1 MASPTVRRGPINT
14 TLARGR
20 RSTQRERLLAGMLA
34 AANRDGYARATVSAV
49 IAEAGVSRPTFY
61 EYFADRD
68 DCFLMAQRHAQGRL
82 LAEVRELVQA
92 LPPERAMQAG
102 VRALIRFAGSAPAM
116 ARFLMTQPLAAGPE
130 ALDARDRGIAAIGRL
145 IERSHRRVGPATAIP
160 DLPTR
165 AVIGGIH
172 RLLASR
178 LHRGE
183 PNLSG
188 LLGDLLDW
196 IESYEQPAG
205 EHRWRTLRAG
215 PRPSPSPF
223 VPAQAM
229 RPPDTL
235 PPGRPRIP
243 EDQVAEN
250 QRERIMFA
258 AAGVAEEKGYGGA
271 TVGDITRL
279 AGVDGR
285 VFYRLFADKQD
296 AFMAMQELGFRT
308 VMDVT
313 ASAFFSGATWT
324 ERHWEAGRAFTQFLE
339 RNPRIARV
347 GFVEAYAIG
356 PGAVQRLEDSCRA
369 FAMLLREGY
378 GHSRRTPP
386 SSLALEAIVTTI
398 FETVY
403 DRART
408 SRRPSLSPLLPHMTF
423 LVLAPFL
430 GPVEANAFI
439 DQKI

>member
-1 MASPTVRRGPINT
+1 
-14 TLARGR
+14 
-20 RSTQRERLLAGMLA
+20 
-34 AANRDGYARATVSAV
+34 
-49 IAEAGVSRPTFY
+49 
-61 EYFADRD
+61 
-68 DCFLMAQRHAQGRL
+68 
-82 LAEVRELVQA
+82 
-92 LPPERAMQAG
+92 MQAS
-102 VRALIRFAGSAPAM
+102 VRGLIHFAGSTPAM
-116 ARFLMTQPLAAGPE
+116 ARFLMTQPLAGGPV
-130 ALDARDRGIAAIGRL
+130 ALDARDRGIAAIGDL
-145 IERSHRRVGPATAIP
+145 IERSHRQADRAAVIP
-160 DLPTR
+160 DLPAR
-165 AVIGGIH
+165 AVIGGVH

-188 LLGDLLDW
+188 LLSDLLEW

-205 EHRWRTLRAG
+205 EHRWRTMKAG
-215 PRPSPSPF
+215 PRPPSSPF
-223 VPAQAM
+223 VPAHAL
-229 RPPDTL
+229 RAPDTL

-250 QRERIMFA
+250 QRKRIMFA
-258 AAGVAEEKGYGGA
+258 AARVAEEKGYSAA
-271 TVGDITRL
+271 TIGDITKI

-285 VFYRLFADKQD
+285 VFYRLFADKQA

-356 PGAVQRLEDSCRA
+356 PGAVQRLDDSCRA

-378 GHSRRTPP
+378 GHARRTPP
-386 SSLALEAIVTTI
+386 SSLALEAIITTI

-403 DRART
+403 HRART
-408 SRRPSLSPLLPHMTF
+408 SRRPSLSGLLPHLTF